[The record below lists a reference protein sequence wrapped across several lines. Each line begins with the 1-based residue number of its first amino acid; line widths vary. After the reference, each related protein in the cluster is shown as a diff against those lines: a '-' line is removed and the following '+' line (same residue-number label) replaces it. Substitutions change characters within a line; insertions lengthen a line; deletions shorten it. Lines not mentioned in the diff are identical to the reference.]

1 MAVDRAAVAEAQ
13 REGWLRNVRLLRL
26 RSPATLLVLQSE
38 LAEGRLRVQVCTS
51 DMCRTNVRE
60 GSNLRIRER
69 QFAPILLFCKKPDDL
84 GER

>member
-1 MAVDRAAVAEAQ
+1 MKVSEPVPLHAAHSDLSLEPPT
-13 REGWLRNVRLLRL
+13 VRY
-26 RSPATLLVLQSE
+26 
-38 LAEGRLRVQVCTS
+38 
-51 DMCRTNVRE
+51 